1 MLLDYVQR
9 LTEYTRTS
17 PEFVHGL
24 SPRGALAL
32 VAAARTWA
40 YMEGR
45 DHVVPEDVQAVL
57 PAVAAHRLRGSGDHA
72 GDGRALAERL
82 LTQVDV
88 FG

>member
-1 MLLDYVQR
+1 
-9 LTEYTRTS
+9 
-17 PEFVHGL
+17 
-24 SPRGALAL
+24 
-32 VAAARTWA
+32 
-40 YMEGR
+40 MEGR